1 MIASPAFHKKDC
13 RSITSDK
20 SVTKLS
26 AVLKRRTDETLDV
39 GFRLRLYRWLQAMIF
54 AIEEINQNSKLLP
67 NITLGYEIYD
77 SCFIVSRGLEA
88 TMRLIIGK
96 EEPFPNYNCTSRTP
110 LAVIIGGAASGTS
123 ISMARLLG
131 VYNYPQISYGAGAD
145 ILNDRHQFPSF
156 FRNVPD
162 GNIRSR
168 SIIKLLLHFGWTW
181 TGILAEDTDFGE
193 LSTQSLREEL
203 SKADICI
210 GFSEIIPIVYS
221 TSKINRLVE
230 VIKKSSVNV
239 IVIISNEAYIIP
251 LMEEVNQHNVTGKI
265 WMTTESTSTSIS
277 LFSSHL
283 VRTLAGAIGIALH
296 RGNIPGFRDFLL
308 NLHPFKT
315 HNNIYIEDY
324 WKELFGCTWPNQ
336 DTYQSVETNVGIRL
350 CRGTEESTE
359 LNIPFFDVSVSR
371 FTNNVYNAVYT
382 AAHALHDLYTCSPGE
397 GPFGNRTCANIYY
410 FEPWQLLHYVKNVHF
425 INKLGEEIYFDEKGN
440 SPAVYDIVNWQV
452 TTDGGLK
459 CVEVGMI
466 NFSAPPGKD
475 FIINNSALTWN
486 GGDTQIPRS
495 VCSES
500 CPPGYRKAARRWQPF
515 CCFDCIRCSEGKI
528 TNKTDSSDCMECPY
542 DHWSND
548 RRDKCVP
555 KAIEFLSYKEPLG
568 AVLASVSTFCSLTSG
583 IVLLAFIR
591 HRDTPIVKANNRELS
606 YLLLLAIVL
615 CFLCCLIFIG
625 QPLVV
630 TCLLRQ
636 AAFGVIFAFS
646 VSCVLAKTIVVVIA
660 FKATKPNSNL
670 KKWVGHR
677 LPNGIIFVCTI
688 MQVILCI
695 AWLIS
700 SPPFPELNIKSQPR
714 KIIIECNEGSAVAF
728 WCMLGYMGQLA
739 IVSFMVAFLARN
751 LPESFN
757 EARFITFSMLVFV
770 TVWLAF
776 IPAYLSTKGKYMVAV
791 EIFAILAS
799 SAGLL
804 ACIFF
809 PKCYIIFLKPDLNSK
824 EYLLGKGTLK
834 KMKNFTNEKNINK
847 NNKCTDI
854 S

>member
-1 MIASPAFHKKDC
+1 
-13 RSITSDK
+13 
-20 SVTKLS
+20 
-26 AVLKRRTDETLDV
+26 
-39 GFRLRLYRWLQAMIF
+39 
-54 AIEEINQNSKLLP
+54 
-67 NITLGYEIYD
+67 
-77 SCFIVSRGLEA
+77 
-88 TMRLIIGK
+88 
-96 EEPFPNYNCTSRTP
+96 
-110 LAVIIGGAASGTS
+110 
-123 ISMARLLG
+123 
-131 VYNYPQISYGAGAD
+131 
-145 ILNDRHQFPSF
+145 
-156 FRNVPD
+156 
-162 GNIRSR
+162 
-168 SIIKLLLHFGWTW
+168 
-181 TGILAEDTDFGE
+181 
-193 LSTQSLREEL
+193 
-203 SKADICI
+203 
-210 GFSEIIPIVYS
+210 
-221 TSKINRLVE
+221 
-230 VIKKSSVNV
+230 
-239 IVIISNEAYIIP
+239 
-251 LMEEVNQHNVTGKI
+251 MEEVNQHNVTGKI
-265 WMTTESTSTSIS
+265 WVTTESTSTSTS

-296 RGNIPGFRDFLL
+296 RGDIPGFRDFLL

-315 HNNIYIEDY
+315 RNNIYVEDY
-324 WKELFGCTWPNQ
+324 WKELFECTWPNQ

-371 FTNNVYNAVYT
+371 FTYNVYNAVYT

-452 TTDGGLK
+452 TTDGRLK
-459 CVEVGMI
+459 CVEVGII

-475 FIINNSALTWN
+475 FIVNNSALTWN
-486 GGDTQIPRS
+486 GGDMQIPRS

-500 CPPGYRKAARRWQPF
+500 CPPGYRKAARR
-515 CCFDCIRCSEGKI
+515 
-528 TNKTDSSDCMECPY
+528 
-542 DHWSND
+542 H
-548 RRDKCVP
+548 
-555 KAIEFLSYKEPLG
+555 
-568 AVLASVSTFCSLTSG
+568 
-583 IVLLAFIR
+583 
-591 HRDTPIVKANNRELS
+591 HDTPIVKANNRELS

-646 VSCVLAKTIVVVIA
+646 VSCVLAKTVMVVIA

-695 AWLIS
+695 AWLII
-700 SPPFPELNIKSQPR
+700 SPPFPELNMKSQPR

-728 WCMLGYMGQLA
+728 WCMLGYMGLLA
-739 IVSFMVAFLARN
+739 LVSFMVAFLARN

-834 KMKNFTNEKNINK
+834 K
-847 NNKCTDI
+847 
-854 S
+854 